1 MNNVR
6 PIKNAALLERIMEGL
21 QDGKTWHDRRMFLLF
36 ATGIYTGLRISD
48 IVGLKV
54 ENVQGNEIIL
64 IEKKTGKRQIAP
76 INKYLRAIYDVRLE
90 GKNDDDFLFPS
101 RKHFKD
107 GQPRHITTRAAGYD
121 MRKIADKFGIKEPFG
136 CHSMRKTYGYMMYKR
151 HGVPVESLRDYF
163 NHATEEVT
171 RHYICIDEDER
182 MEVANRFDAG
192 GFRPEKPDKKTMGRT
207 LNSVPVETTRHDR
220 TENGRKYAEAMRKKA
235 KKKRKSNTQ

>member
-54 ENVQGNEIIL
+54 ENVQGNEIVL
-64 IEKKTGKRQIAP
+64 IEKKTGKRQRAP
-76 INKYLRAIYDVRLE
+76 INKWLRAIYDVRLE
-90 GKNDDDFLFPS
+90 GLDGDAYLFPS
-101 RKHFKD
+101 RKHFAD
-107 GQPRHITTRAAGYD
+107 GQQRHITTRAANYD
-121 MRKIADKFGIKEPFG
+121 MPKIADKFGIKEPFG

-151 HGVPVESLRDYF
+151 HGVPIEALRDYF

-171 RHYICIDEDER
+171 RRYICIDEDER
-182 MEVANRFDAG
+182 MEIANRFDAG
-192 GFRPEKPDKKTMGRT
+192 GFRPEKPRNAATGRRK
-207 LNSVPVETTRHDR
+207 NSVPVETTRQDR
-220 TENGRKYAEAMRKKA
+220 TENGRKYAEALRKKA
-235 KKKRKSNTQ
+235 EAHKKRQR